1 MPLKGVLRWRGARAE
16 VECRLPLGSLIFL
29 AAWLVGWTVAATM
42 LVSQDDPLLGVG
54 FLVGGWAFT
63 GALSWFSLWFER
75 RRARRIVAELDGAL
89 ATAA

>member
-1 MPLKGVLRWRGARAE
+1 
-16 VECRLPLGSLIFL
+16 LPLGSLIFL